1 MLTRPR
7 KVLTLS
13 TFIFTCLFFGFQA
26 EQNLD
31 WAEYLGGPD
40 RNHYSPL
47 TQINESNVKNLQV
60 AWTYALPDSGQMQAN
75 PITVNGILYSVSAS
89 VQAFALDA
97 ATGKEIW
104 RFGDPLK
111 NWASTSRGLAYR
123 DGRILYTA
131 GPNLWAL
138 DAKNGKPI
146 DTFGE
151 HGKVD
156 LYTGLPSKAQN
167 KFIISNTPG
176 TIVGDIIIMPLR
188 LSEGADA
195 APGDIRAFNIYTG
208 KLAWTFHTIPYP
220 GEKGYATFPKDAY
233 QNVYTGAANNWAG
246 MAVDQKRGIVF
257 VPTGSAGYDFWGGNR
272 KGQNLYANCLLA
284 LDAKTGKR
292 IWHFQ
297 TTHHDLWDRDL
308 PAPPNLITVTR
319 QGKRIDAVAQI
330 TKQGFVFI
338 FERETGKPLFNI
350 KEIPVDRKGLPG
362 EQVWPTQPFPV
373 LPKPFARLS
382 NEIKPNHIS
391 PYAKNKEE
399 LSQILGQLKR
409 SWYAT
414 PSEKGT
420 LILPGFDGG
429 GEWGGAGADPEKG
442 ILYINSNEMGWVQK
456 MLKTKSANTSTG
468 EGLYQ
473 QNCASCHGANRIGNP
488 ASGYPNLI
496 GIEKKRTSNF
506 ISLIIKQG
514 KGMMPGFGHL
524 AAEKQQA
531 IAAYI
536 QGLTPKEVTT
546 SSNSAQLPYQMSG
559 YNKFLDQDGL
569 PGLSTPW
576 GTLNAIDMNTG
587 KYLWKIPFGHE
598 PELVKKGILDN
609 TGGENY
615 GGPIITKSGLLII
628 AATKDATLRIYQS
641 ASGKLLASYAL
652 PYASFA
658 TPSTYMVDGKQYIV
672 VTCGGTKLGTPK
684 GNRVI
689 AFSL

>member
-1 MLTRPR
+1 M
-7 KVLTLS
+7 KAFYIIAIS
-13 TFIFTCLFFGFQA
+13 FLFFGWSTETDQ
-26 EQNLD
+26 D
-31 WAEYLGGPD
+31 WSEYLGGPD

-47 TQINESNVKNLQV
+47 TQINESNVAQLKI

-111 NWASTSRGLAYR
+111 NWASTSRGLAYAK
-123 DGRILYTA
+123 GRILYTA

-138 DAKNGKPI
+138 DAQTGKAI
-146 DTFGE
+146 ESFGD

-156 LYTGLPSKAQN
+156 LHTGLPKIAQD
-167 KFIISNTPG
+167 KFVISNTPG
-176 TIVGDIIIMPLR
+176 TIVGDVIIMPVR

-208 KLAWTFHTIPYP
+208 KIAWTFHTIPYP
-220 GEKGYATFPKDAY
+220 GEKGYGTFPKDAY
-233 QNVYTGAANNWAG
+233 QNTYTGAANNWAG
-246 MAVDQKRGIVF
+246 MAVDKKRGIVY

-292 IWHFQ
+292 LWHFQ
-297 TTHHDLWDRDL
+297 TTHHDIWDRDL
-308 PAPPNLITVTR
+308 PAPPNLITVNR
-319 QGKRIDAVAQI
+319 NGKRIDAVAQI

-338 FERETGKPLFNI
+338 FDRVTGKPLFNI
-350 KEIPVDRKGLPG
+350 IEKSVAKSGLPG
-362 EQVWPTQPFPV
+362 EHVWPTQPFPV
-373 LPKPFARLS
+373 LPKPYARLS
-382 NEIKPNHIS
+382 NEINVNDVS
-391 PYAKNKEE
+391 PYAKNRNE
-399 LSQILGQLKR
+399 LSAQLAKLKR
-409 SWYAT
+409 AWYAA
-414 PSEKGT
+414 PSEQGT

-429 GEWGGAGADPEKG
+429 GEWGGAGADSEKG
-442 ILYINSNEMGWVQK
+442 IIYINSNEMGWVQK
-456 MLKTKSANTSTG
+456 MVKNKASNVNTG
-468 EGLYQ
+468 EGLYL
-473 QNCASCHGANRIGNP
+473 QNCANCHGADRKGNP
-488 ASGYPNLI
+488 GSGYPNLL
-496 GIEKKRTSNF
+496 GIEKKQKLSY
-506 ISLIIKQG
+506 IAQIIKQG

-524 AAEKQQA
+524 SPEKQNA
-531 IAAYI
+531 IASYI
-536 QGLTPKEVTT
+536 QGLTPKEIESTT
-546 SSNSAQLPYQMSG
+546 SAIQIPYQMTG

-587 KYLWKIPFGHE
+587 KYLWKIPFGSE
-598 PELVKKGILDN
+598 PALVNQGIKDN

-615 GGPIITKSGLLII
+615 GGPILTKSGLLII

-641 ASGKLLASYAL
+641 ATGKLLASYPL
-652 PYASFA
+652 PFASFA
-658 TPSTYMVDGKQYIV
+658 TPSTYMVNGKQYIV

-684 GNRVI
+684 GNVVM
-689 AFSL
+689 ALSL